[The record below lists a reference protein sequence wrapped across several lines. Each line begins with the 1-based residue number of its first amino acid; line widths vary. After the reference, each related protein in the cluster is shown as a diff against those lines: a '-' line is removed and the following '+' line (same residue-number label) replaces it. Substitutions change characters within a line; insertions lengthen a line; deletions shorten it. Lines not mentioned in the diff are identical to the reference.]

1 MTELTISHSFHQPLL
16 PGVIPLSV
24 TCVNYDSRSK
34 HRLLDDSLPAGVKV
48 LKVSRYFSNMFVP
61 DLLPLANSGV
71 SPVARVTSVDM
82 CMFPIS
88 LEHLE
93 IVFGGLA
100 ILDFSILPPRLHHLR
115 ITGGFN
121 QKLVP
126 GMLPASLKELILSQC
141 HHLLEP
147 GSLPEQLTRFT
158 CYSFESPFTLGM
170 FPASLR
176 HIELWFC
183 HHALV
188 PGVIPFGVTDILIRP
203 KLKRRF
209 GPGIFPA
216 SVKRLSLVDRCTA
229 SHDSIPGSVT
239 HFTIGVVKPGVIPSS
254 VTHLT
259 FDAEYDKHVAAG
271 VIPSSV
277 THLKFG
283 RNMKQPVT
291 FDTIPHSVTH
301 LVLSPLQLIDNPDWI
316 PPSVTHVECPSSYR
330 VDTSKIRYM
339 LPSTVEH
346 VWCNSLSF
354 MKHLVVA
361 SGHVRVSTGTMP
373 DFP

>member
-1 MTELTISHSFHQPLL
+1 M
-16 PGVIPLSV
+16 
-24 TCVNYDSRSK
+24 
-34 HRLLDDSLPAGVKV
+34 
-48 LKVSRYFSNMFVP
+48 
-61 DLLPLANSGV
+61 
-71 SPVARVTSVDM
+71 
-82 CMFPIS
+82 
-88 LEHLE
+88 
-93 IVFGGLA
+93 
-100 ILDFSILPPRLHHLR
+100 
-115 ITGGFN
+115 
-121 QKLVP
+121 
-126 GMLPASLKELILSQC
+126 
-141 HHLLEP
+141 
-147 GSLPEQLTRFT
+147 
-158 CYSFESPFTLGM
+158 
-170 FPASLR
+170 
-176 HIELWFC
+176 
-183 HHALV
+183 